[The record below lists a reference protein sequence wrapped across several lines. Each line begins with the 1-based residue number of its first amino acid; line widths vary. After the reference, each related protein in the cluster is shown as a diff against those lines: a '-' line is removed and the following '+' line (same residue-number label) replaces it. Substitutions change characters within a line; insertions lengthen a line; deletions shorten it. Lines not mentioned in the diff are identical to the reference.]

1 MPEYDVNE
9 SYEGESLESF
19 DDEMENDYDSPEDE
33 EFSGEDFLNEVQED
47 VNDDSLEDDEDVSLF
62 DEMIDPPE
70 DESFDDSVS
79 SNDID
84 VDELANS
91 ILMRL
96 NEENFTEETT
106 EEYEVCT
113 DEEVFRESTIQVD
126 LYQYTIL
133 KRLEFMQYA
142 LCIVIAL
149 LFLLIYLRYKK

>member
-47 VNDDSLEDDEDVSLF
+47 VNDDSLEDDEDVSVF

-70 DESFDDSVS
+70 DESFNDSVS

-91 ILMRL
+91 ILMKL
-96 NEENFTEETT
+96 NEENFTEEAT

-142 LCIVIAL
+142 VCIVIAL

>member
-33 EFSGEDFLNEVQED
+33 EFSGEDFLNEVQEG

-62 DEMIDPPE
+62 DEMTDPPE

-106 EEYEVCT
+106 DEYEVCT

-142 LCIVIAL
+142 VCIVIAL